1 MQNNMKNI
9 AIILLTVIALN
20 SYAQDTTIVNFCVND
35 NKITTSYSFGIK
47 EIDTIMIFSEIQ
59 LLPEYATL
67 ELIICEAYGIESS
80 QVISF
85 IYQNKSQ
92 TAWLQ
97 KERIGLIIVGTE
109 MYNWKL
115 IDEENFSPSQL
126 YAIND
131 FGEKLKTLINTK

>member
-1 MQNNMKNI
+1 MKKLFLLLI
-9 AIILLTVIALN
+9 TIISIQAYSQIEIENFCYTNGEISVRYSNPDTV
-20 SYAQDTTIVNFCVND
+20 VNF
-35 NKITTSYSFGIK
+35 TEK
-47 EIDTIMIFSEIQ
+47 E
-59 LLPEYATL
+59 LGPEYATL

-92 TAWLQ
+92 TAWLL
-97 KERIGLIIVGTE
+97 KERIGLIIVGSE
-109 MYNWKL
+109 KYNWKL